1 MILQFF
7 DGLGVRILGAE
18 DCQVVAGIVD
28 LDDSGYVDFQ
38 DEATTGK
45 NRSIEEGIYNHIY
58 TDMPVAADPWHCH
71 RLIPLDDKITP
82 ISIMNVSILLNTH
95 LDMKL

>member
-38 DEATTGK
+38 DERTTGK
-45 NRSIEEGIYNHIY
+45 NRSMEKKHIY
-58 TDMPVAADPWHCH
+58 RYRYASSC
-71 RLIPLDDKITP
+71 
-82 ISIMNVSILLNTH
+82 
-95 LDMKL
+95 

>member
-58 TDMPVAADPWHCH
+58 
-71 RLIPLDDKITP
+71 IPICQ
-82 ISIMNVSILLNTH
+82 
-95 LDMKL
+95 

>member
-1 MILQFF
+1 MILQLF
-7 DGLGVRILGAE
+7 DGLGVRILRAE

-45 NRSIEEGIYNHIY
+45 NRSIEEGIY

-71 RLIPLDDKITP
+71 RLIPLDDKVTP